1 MVEEDLRQVALM
13 ERQRNFRILEGSR
26 GHIRPTVLYGVWEL
40 PKSAY
45 RQRQTVRMKGWSE
58 GAMGS
63 GEEEGLEWGRHGLP
77 GAN

>member
-1 MVEEDLRQVALM
+1 MVEEDIRQVASV
-13 ERQRNFRILEGSR
+13 ERQRNFRILAGAH
-26 GHIRPTVLYGVWEL
+26 GHSRPTVLYGVWEL

-63 GEEEGLEWGRHGLP
+63 CEEERLE
-77 GAN
+77 